1 AAMAAAREGMSTV
14 GRGPFAPF
22 MRPQGA
28 FVFFVE
34 IFLRLRLADNE
45 EGIKNAEENRGT
57 EESRS
62 VLRFSPPL
70 RYPPLS

>member
-1 AAMAAAREGMSTV
+1 
-14 GRGPFAPF
+14 